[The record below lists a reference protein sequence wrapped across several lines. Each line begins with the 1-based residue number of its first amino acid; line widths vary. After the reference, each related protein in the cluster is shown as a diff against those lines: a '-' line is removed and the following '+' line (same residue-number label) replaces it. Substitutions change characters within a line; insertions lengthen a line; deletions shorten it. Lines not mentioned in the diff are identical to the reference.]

1 MGFGF
6 AITTPLFQTNFFPLL
21 MHVYFLPFKVAVAP
35 TLEHCVPGV
44 TAATEICVETIEMK
58 ITATNQIGAL
68 RIVKR

>member
-1 MGFGF
+1 VGVGVGMGFGF

-44 TAATEICVETIEMK
+44 TAATEICVETIE
-58 ITATNQIGAL
+58 T
-68 RIVKR
+68 VKQKPPLGIN